1 MLMLTLCLDSSFVS
15 HRLLGSIVRGRPRS
29 RPSEADSWS
38 TWEVSVCFL
47 ENTIWSGSWS
57 TWKLAGAG
65 VLTWLTPT
73 VELSRDTFII
83 WEDILLIFDILTMIF
98 VVFWYQWLNVDTEVR
113 LSETE
118 SPGSQALYSR
128 EQPGTNFHEKESP
141 VLRPPSQ
148 PRIQWK
154 KPRAWVSPY
163 KCVLSL
169 IPWLCTSPSLHL
181 ASSPSPPG

>member
-1 MLMLTLCLDSSFVS
+1 MLTLCLDSSFVS
-15 HRLLGSIVRGRPRS
+15 HRLLGSMVRGRPRP

-38 TWEVSVCFL
+38 AWEVSVCFL
-47 ENTIWSGSWS
+47 ENTIWSGAWS

-73 VELSRDTFII
+73 VVLSRDTFII

-98 VVFWYQWLNVDTEVR
+98 VVFWYQSWSVDTEVR

-128 EQPGTNFHEKESP
+128 GLTFMRRKAPASVLPRSLALNGKNRGHEFLRTN
-141 VLRPPSQ
+141 
-148 PRIQWK
+148 
-154 KPRAWVSPY
+154 AW
-163 KCVLSL
+163 
-169 IPWLCTSPSLHL
+169 
-181 ASSPSPPG
+181 